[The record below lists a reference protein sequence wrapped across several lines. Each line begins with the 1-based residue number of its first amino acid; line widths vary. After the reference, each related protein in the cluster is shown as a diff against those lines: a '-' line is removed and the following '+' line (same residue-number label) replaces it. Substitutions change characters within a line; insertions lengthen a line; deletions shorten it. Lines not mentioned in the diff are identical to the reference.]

1 MDQSKQRDIIQNQN
15 ELPLVGL
22 KILNLKINTKRRGG
36 RSTADKENNMAKSDA
51 TVTMT
56 EKAQGVFLESLK
68 VEGLDP
74 KTTYLKIGAKAG
86 GCSGWK
92 FTIETTDTRTAA
104 ESAYFHGDV
113 RLIIN
118 QVQLHTIIGGIE
130 VDYNDKNLVEQGF
143 VFKRLGTGQM
153 CGCGES
159 FTPLGSNAAL
169 GWKI

>member
-1 MDQSKQRDIIQNQN
+1 M
-15 ELPLVGL
+15 
-22 KILNLKINTKRRGG
+22 T
-36 RSTADKENNMAKSDA
+36 KSDA

-56 EKAQGVFLESLK
+56 EKAQRVFLESLK

-74 KTTYLKIGAKAG
+74 KTTYLKIGAKEG

-92 FTIETTDTRTAA
+92 FTIETADTRTAA
-104 ESAYFHGDV
+104 EAAYFHGDV
-113 RLIIN
+113 RLIVN

-159 FTPLGSNAAL
+159 FTQLGSNAAL
-169 GWKI
+169 GWKV